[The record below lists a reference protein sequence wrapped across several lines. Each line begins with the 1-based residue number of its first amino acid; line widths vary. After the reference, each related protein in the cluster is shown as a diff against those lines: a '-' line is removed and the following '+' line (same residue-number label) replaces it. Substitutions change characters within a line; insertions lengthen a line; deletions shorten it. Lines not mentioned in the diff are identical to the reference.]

1 MSIADDCA
9 TVLEADNGAGG
20 VATLL
25 TGGIYTFAETGELGI
40 SRDTTPNAFNA
51 TTGLLKPCCVIRVR
65 GQNYDNGPRDIGV
78 ASYRQVVELWFYNDR
93 SATYATIESARTRCI
108 ALLDEKMLGTS
119 KQILRWSAN
128 PINDAQD
135 PALDNARMIR
145 ADYDTRGLL

>member
-9 TVLEADNGAGG
+9 TVLKVDTGVGG

-40 SRDTTPNAFNA
+40 SRDSTPLAYDGA
-51 TTGLLKPCCVIRVR
+51 MLKPCCVIRAR
-65 GQNYDNGPRDIGV
+65 GQEGDGGARDAGV
-78 ASYRQVVELWFYNDR
+78 ASYRQVVEFWFYNDR
-93 SATYATIESARTRCI
+93 SATYSTLETARSRVF
-108 ALLDEKMLGTS
+108 ALVDEKMIGTN
-119 KQILRWSAN
+119 KQILRWTGN
-128 PINDAQD
+128 PINEAQD